1 MFTPDEIIERY
12 IPQPKPK
19 PEPTYIEA
27 GEGIKSS
34 SGVIT
39 IPNYLDHAKWNEGIS
54 KMIGSSGGGG
64 SPPDS
69 NFITKLEVDVITS
82 MEFLGKQITLSTYVN
97 GKKYNVAHRISMDEI
112 RSFKGT
118 QIIPTILRPLTEKLV
133 ELIMDNTLK
142 ADFIKQI
149 TANDTLPL

>member
-12 IPQPKPK
+12 IAQPK
-19 PEPTYIEA
+19 PEPEPK
-27 GEGIKSS
+27 ENHFPKE
-34 SGVIT
+34 GVISIT
-39 IPNYLDHAKWNEGIS
+39 NYLDHAKWNEGIS
-54 KMIGSSGGGG
+54 KIVGSGGGG
-64 SPPDS
+64 SLPDS

-82 MEFLGKQITLSTYVN
+82 YEFYGKQITLSTYVN
-97 GKKYNVAHRISMDEI
+97 GKRYNVGHRISMDEI

-133 ELIMDNTLK
+133 DLIMDNTLK
-142 ADFIKQI
+142 ADLIKHM